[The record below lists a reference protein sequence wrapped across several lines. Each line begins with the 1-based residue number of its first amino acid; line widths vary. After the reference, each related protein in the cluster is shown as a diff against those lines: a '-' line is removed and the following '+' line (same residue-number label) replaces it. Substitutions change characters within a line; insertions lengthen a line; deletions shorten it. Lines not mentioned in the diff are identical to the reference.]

1 MLGPVHGR
9 IIDGEG
15 WISARLKFLR
25 ERLDGEL
32 SDEERQAAEAE
43 MAALSKER
51 GIMPAG
57 LRFPRLLRRLRR
69 KR

>member
-1 MLGPVHGR
+1 MRGR
-9 IIDGEG
+9 IIDGES
-15 WISARLKFLR
+15 WIAQRLMFLR
-25 ERLDGEL
+25 ERLDGDL
-32 SDEERQAAEAE
+32 SDEERRAVEAE
-43 MAALSKER
+43 IEALSKET